1 MSAPPWATLGAGEA
15 PALAGRVPIDHVA
28 IMANPSS
35 ADRSFIEQRRAGRYV
50 GLYVLPTALV
60 GVVGCWIALFA
71 WWPLA
76 VNPWFA
82 VGAFEG
88 QVVEPGTV
96 TKYAMSAAVLVNLLL
111 LSITSALAL
120 AIGWARSERRYL
132 RLLTS
137 VAEPP
142 KSAEPLPP
150 KVAEAEPEA
159 RR

>member
-1 MSAPPWATLGAGEA
+1 M
-15 PALAGRVPIDHVA
+15 V
-28 IMANPSS
+28 NPSS

-50 GLYVLPTALV
+50 GLYVLPAALV
-60 GVVGCWIALFA
+60 IVLGCWVALFA

-96 TKYAMSAAVLVNLLL
+96 TKYAMSTAVLMNLLL
-111 LSITSALAL
+111 FAISAALAL

-132 RLLTS
+132 RLLASVLERPAS
-137 VAEPP
+137 VATVTAKPP
-142 KSAEPLPP
+142 ESEL
-150 KVAEAEPEA
+150 ET